1 MVKLTYKYLNLQTLQ
16 ETTGGNLAIEIELLE
31 LFNDIIEEYIA
42 ILEEELPNKNWK
54 RLSDA
59 THKIK
64 PNITLFGIHSMEPV
78 IENLEMHLKHQENP
92 KQIHA
97 LVNHMID
104 VFKEVKTEIGH
115 ELDSMGKN

>member
-1 MVKLTYKYLNLQTLQ
+1 MVKLTYKYLNLQALQ

-31 LFNDIIEEYIA
+31 LFNDIVEEYIA
-42 ILEEELPNKNWK
+42 ILEEELPKENWK
-54 RLSDA
+54 GLFDA

-78 IENLEMHLKHQENP
+78 IEDLEMHLKHQENP
-92 KQIHA
+92 QQLHA
-97 LVNHMID
+97 LVNHVID
-104 VFKEVKTEIGH
+104 VFKEVKTEIGL